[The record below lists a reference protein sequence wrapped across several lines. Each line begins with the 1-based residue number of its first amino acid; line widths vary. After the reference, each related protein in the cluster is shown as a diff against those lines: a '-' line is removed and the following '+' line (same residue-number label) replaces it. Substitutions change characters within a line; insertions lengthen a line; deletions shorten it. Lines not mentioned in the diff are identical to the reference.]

1 MPNMPQSSHYI
12 IYLTGVRR
20 IENEL
25 IPMCQKLCINGLGI
39 ISWSPTAQGVL
50 ADRYSGSF
58 YADRVTE
65 PGIQVGVEFAKIAKK
80 TGVTPIQLAILW
92 CKTNRGPQQLSWD
105 RAPLNRLNIYRPF
118 STWNWTMKHERHA
131 MNWFLP
137 EAWWQ
142 IFTTPQPG

>member
-39 ISWSPTAQGVL
+39 ILWLPTAQGVL
-50 ADRYSGSF
+50 ADRYTDDTKYPKGSMADMSGSF

-92 CKTNRGPQQLSWD
+92 CKTNRGPQQLSC
-105 RAPLNRLNIYRPF
+105 RP
-118 STWNWTMKHERHA
+118 STLEQLEH
-131 MNWFLP
+131 LP
-137 EAWWQ
+137 PGSVVADFHNTAAWLKAK
-142 IFTTPQPG
+142 TN